1 VEYEEIKKRV
11 AYLEDLLANPRKI
24 TYLVRDE
31 LVELK
36 RKFGDARRTEIV
48 SDFAGEITDEDLV
61 ANEKVLITISGR
73 GYVKRM
79 PANTYKAQRRG
90 GRGIIGQVLREED
103 ALRHMVAAN
112 ARDNIL
118 FFSDKG
124 KVYQLKAWQIP
135 SYDRT
140 ARGTPV
146 INVINV
152 EPGESITAILD
163 APDFENSYT
172 LKLWCRTA
180 DRSALARKAWKGK
193 AYGDL
198 ENITVMFDKAV
209 DPGPPTADMFEKR
222 LFGAPGARLDASPAA
237 AAIPGAVTTGEPL
250 AEPTTLPEIGRIGAR
265 DGDYR
270 VVRVA
275 RDGDT
280 IHLWLEPRT
289 DAERNRLDEMWVDA
303 RTYDLR
309 RARVRDHLYFGIT
322 GQSIED
328 DFDVLFTPGPGGLP
342 LITSIHGATRYG
354 QFETDYTFRDVTFP
368 PELPEWY
375 FQPKLYGAH
384 RADAPA

>member
-1 VEYEEIKKRV
+1 MNAVRVLAAAAAFACTAASPEPSAPLSGDQILARAKAVFRAYPRPPFV
-11 AYLEDLLANPRKI
+11 AY
-24 TYLVRDE
+24 TLVR
-31 LVELK
+31 
-36 RKFGDARRTEIV
+36 R
-48 SDFAGEITDEDLV
+48 DFHNG
-61 ANEKVLITISGR
+61 
-73 GYVKRM
+73 
-79 PANTYKAQRRG
+79 
-90 GRGIIGQVLREED
+90 
-103 ALRHMVAAN
+103 
-112 ARDNIL
+112 
-118 FFSDKG
+118 
-124 KVYQLKAWQIP
+124 
-135 SYDRT
+135 
-140 ARGTPV
+140 
-146 INVINV
+146 
-152 EPGESITAILD
+152 